1 MIKPTKIL
9 LSGLAISLMSACAA
23 SGVHVSEAQVSSFQK
38 GKTTYEDVVLE
49 LGNPT
54 SKTLDSAHNTQI
66 VYVYSEYQTRPE
78 TFIPYVGAFVGGA
91 DTRTNIASFKFN
103 QVGILQDYSFSETA
117 LGTASN
123 LSAGVQPDRVPVKAR
138 SKE

>member
-1 MIKPTKIL
+1 MIKLTKIIL
-9 LSGLAISLMSACAA
+9 PCLALSLMSACAA
-23 SGVHVSEAQVSSFQK
+23 SGVHVSEAQMSNFKK
-38 GKTTYEDVVLE
+38 GKTTYEGVVSE

-54 SKTLDSAHNTQI
+54 STTLDSSGNTNI
-66 VYVYSEYQTRPE
+66 IYIYSEYQTRPE

-103 QVGILQDYSFSETA
+103 KKGVLKDYSFSETA

-123 LSAGVQPDRVPVKAR
+123 LSAGVQPDRVPVKVR
-138 SKE
+138 NND

>member
-1 MIKPTKIL
+1 MLT
-9 LSGLAISLMSACAA
+9 ACAA
-23 SGVHVSEAQVSSFQK
+23 SGVHVSEAQISNFQK
-38 GKTTYEDVVLE
+38 GVTRYEDVVLE

-54 SKTLDSAHNTQI
+54 SKTLDSAQNTQI
-66 VYVYSEYQTRPE
+66 IYVYSEYQTRPE

-103 QVGILQDYSFSETA
+103 EAGLLQDYSFSETA

-123 LSAGVQPDRVPVKAR
+123 LSAGVQPGRVAVKAR